1 MDEETQ
7 IALSRLVALAM
18 DDTAASKAAANFLL
32 AWWNAGDLGGFDL
45 TQLWLLEDLAAADM
59 IQVFGFVARNNLYPD
74 VVMDRAE
81 IEALI
86 TRWRPGLTSG
96 GQDAAHKG

>member
-18 DDTAASKAAANFLL
+18 DDTGASKAAANLLL
-32 AWWNAGDLGGFDL
+32 AWWNAADLGGFDL
-45 TQLWLLEDLAAADM
+45 TQLWLLDDRAATDM
-59 IQVFGFVARNNLYPD
+59 IQVFAFVARNNLYPD

-81 IEALI
+81 IQALVR
-86 TRWRPGLTSG
+86 RWRPDLSSA
-96 GQDAAHKG
+96 D

>member
-18 DDTAASKAAANFLL
+18 DDTSASKASADFLP

-45 TQLWLLEDLAAADM
+45 TRLWLLDDQAATDM
-59 IQVFGFVARNNLYPD
+59 IQVFAFVARHNVYPD

-81 IEALI
+81 ITALVS
-86 TRWRPGLTSG
+86 RWRPQFAPAG
-96 GQDAAHKG
+96 

>member
-18 DDTAASKAAANFLL
+18 DDTSGGKAAADFLL

-45 TQLWLLEDLAAADM
+45 TKLWLLDDLAATDM
-59 IQVFGFVARNNLYPD
+59 IQVFAFIARHNVYPD

-81 IEALI
+81 IAALV
-86 TRWRPGLTSG
+86 TRWRP
-96 GQDAAHKG
+96 DVVMAD

>member
-18 DDTAASKAAANFLL
+18 DDTGASKAAANFLL
-32 AWWNAGDLGGFDL
+32 AWWNAADLGGFDL
-45 TQLWLLEDLAAADM
+45 TQLWLLDDRAATDM
-59 IQVFGFVARNNLYPD
+59 IQVFAFVARNNLYPD

-81 IEALI
+81 IQALV
-86 TRWRPGLTSG
+86 RGWRPDLSSA
-96 GQDAAHKG
+96 D